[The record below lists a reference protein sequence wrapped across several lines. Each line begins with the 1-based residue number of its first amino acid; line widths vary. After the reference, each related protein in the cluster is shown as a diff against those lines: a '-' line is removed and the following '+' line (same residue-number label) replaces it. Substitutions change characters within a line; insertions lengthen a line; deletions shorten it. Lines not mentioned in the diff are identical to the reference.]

1 MCMCTFTDALEVRG
15 WCWGIFFYHSPLF
28 SFSVSLV
35 CLCVCVSLSFV
46 RISLNEPVILKDLV
60 RLGGGQAPSCIWC
73 PSARVMDTHS
83 AFMWVLGLELGSSH
97 HLENSNDLDN
107 CTLPCL
113 DRPWLKLS
121 LSNTRCLELTNH
133 YIYLRSFRVIFFSP
147 SLFKRWVKVW
157 RQWILNSPTDMR
169 NAFYQTKKGRSLT

>member
-1 MCMCTFTDALEVRG
+1 MGICYVRVYIYTCTMEVRG
-15 WCWGIFFYHSPLF
+15 WCGGIFLYHSPLF
-28 SFSVSLV
+28 SFSL
-35 CLCVCVSLSFV
+35 SLSFV
-46 RISLNEPVILKDLV
+46 RISLNEPAILKDLV

-73 PSARVMDTHS
+73 PSARVMDMHW

-97 HLENSNDLDN
+97 HLESSNDLDN

-133 YIYLRSFRVIFFSP
+133 YIYLRSFRVIFFP
-147 SLFKRWVKVW
+147 SLFKRWAKVC
-157 RQWILNSPTDMR
+157 RQWLINPPTDMR
-169 NAFYQTKKGRSLT
+169 NAFYHTRNGRSLT